1 MVAKV
6 ECLSAANSSSA
17 VTVVFALARPALDAQ
32 FKKRSLLEI
41 GQPNRRI
48 AQLDGWRGVSILM
61 VVVGHLL
68 AWHYNSTHNPYD
80 PVLPGFF
87 SFGGQLLFCY
97 PNSGG
102 WATIPRLELSTRSDR
117 EGAHDRPTLLAR

>member
-1 MVAKV
+1 VAKV
-6 ECLSAANSSSA
+6 DCLSAANSPSA

-80 PVLPGFF
+80 PVLPGFLQLWGST
-87 SFGGQLLFCY
+87 SFLLSVDSSSQNWHCV
-97 PNSGG
+97 N
-102 WATIPRLELSTRSDR
+102 TIK
-117 EGAHDRPTLLAR
+117 LAAFLTIRFTALVDQR